1 MKTHLR
7 IPEILP
13 RRGRTGPTGPT
24 GETGGAISIPP
35 EGCFEVTNIYVNAEG
50 KLVIKY
56 NIPE

>member
-1 MKTHLR
+1 MKTLLR
-7 IPEILP
+7 SPEILP
-13 RRGRTGPTGPT
+13 RRGRTGLTGPP
-24 GETGGAISIPP
+24 GGIGGAISIPP